1 MPLPECP
8 AKVLPVHEEAMQP
21 MSDETMKRVLI
32 AGATGYL
39 AASTVWT
46 TPLFQPGRRN
56 GVERTVCFSST
67 LDRWT
72 L

>member
-1 MPLPECP
+1 
-8 AKVLPVHEEAMQP
+8 MQP